1 MAYQTLVA
9 DLSCE
14 DVSVDIL
21 AISLMLAE
29 QHGSHLTGLHVMSP
43 MDVYVSMEVPIPAQV
58 TRQMA
63 EQRRVLNDR
72 LKQQFEEKTVNQNFV
87 AEWRC
92 VDPGIGSTS
101 DVITEFGNTSDLL
114 IMSQFDGDKPGV
126 SRGDLPAHVLSRSGR
141 PVLIVPR
148 NYKPKS
154 IGNRVFVAWDGR
166 RESTRALFGAL
177 PLLRRADSVRLHR
190 INPPN
195 HDRHQVMGITEE
207 LANTLSRHG
216 VSVEVSHSDA
226 RTMEIGEELLGF
238 ARDMDADVVVMG
250 SYGHSAVRDFLLGS
264 TTRYMLSSMHVP
276 LLMSN

>member
-14 DVSVDIL
+14 DVL
-21 AISLMLAE
+21 ADTLAVSLMLAE

-43 MDVYVSMEVPIPAQV
+43 LDIYVSLEVPIPAEV

-63 EQRRVLNDR
+63 EKRRVLNDR
-72 LKQQFEEKTVNQNFV
+72 LQQLFEEKTANQNFV

-92 VDPGIGSTS
+92 VDPGIVSIS
-101 DVITEFGNTSDLL
+101 DVITEYGNTSDLL

-126 SRGDLPAHVLSRSGR
+126 ARSDLPAHVLNRSGR

-148 NYKPKS
+148 GYKPQSVGK
-154 IGNRVFVAWDGR
+154 RVFVAWDGR

-190 INPPN
+190 INPPD
-195 HDRHQVMGITEE
+195 HDRHQVLGITEE

-226 RTMEIGEELLGF
+226 RTNEIGEELLGY

-250 SYGHSAVRDFLLGS
+250 CYGHSAVRDLLLGS
-264 TTRYMLSSMHVP
+264 TTRYMLGSMHVP